1 MNKWILSSIP
11 LVILVL
17 FFSTYGGLTA
27 TPKFWHDEAV
37 PFEIARNL
45 TEYGTPDLAV
55 APGIFWQKGF
65 MTHATGFP
73 LTLPL
78 AGVFKIFGV
87 GVAQSRLLMIV
98 WMLAMLATLFF
109 VIRAFFDQKTAFFSV
124 LLIATFSSFYANGRT
139 GTGEIP
145 GFLFLLMALYFL
157 YQRNWYGWGGLFA
170 ALAAVTKPSMY
181 LFVLPVMVLE
191 ILIKN
196 CHRPVPNQV
205 FSNANHTNSESPQ
218 YYDTQNLVWDR
229 SAARKAKML
238 GLFLIGTVPV
248 LLTWLWLI
256 NPAPF
261 SLASWQEM
269 IAFYQNAFNAPSL
282 ISQFPTVIP
291 HLLTHSTIIY
301 FLLLFIPIFIAW
313 HKNLFTPAQNRFILF
328 LFLYGA
334 VSFFYF
340 LRSPGW
346 FRYLLGTELL
356 ILTLLPTALQKEELW
371 RNILSIFT
379 GLRARAGTVRARPS
393 EAPQLRGE
401 ASGGRESEGEPSSQL
416 AGLARKVKMLSMFL
430 LVGITIIQ
438 SAQYLLGAEIPSG
451 TKSIEIAEFLN
462 KEILAKDSTATIGIV
477 DNSPI
482 AALIPAYRK
491 YQRTL
496 VGNNAPVGAHPL
508 SLPPEQFPT
517 YLLALKKNDTY
528 QNLFEQY
535 YKPFAATPFRVIIYK
550 KTSR

>member
-11 LVILVL
+11 LAILVL

-145 GFLFLLMALYFL
+145 GFLFLLIALYFL

-229 SAARKAKML
+229 SAARKAKIL

-313 HKNLFTPAQNRFILF
+313 RKNLFTPAQNRFIFF

-356 ILTLLPTALQKEELW
+356 ILTLLPAALSKFFITPTRDTQVSLVPPYLKGEDKKINSPL
-371 RNILSIFT
+371 RVRGARGVT
-379 GLRARAGTVRARPS
+379 GLRHLSQARFGTGI
-393 EAPQLRGE
+393 LLT
-401 ASGGRESEGEPSSQL
+401 L
-416 AGLARKVKMLSMFL
+416 ALF
-430 LVGITIIQ
+430 Q